1 MSSSPI
7 SLNTYPNI
15 QNNYNQYNSSVESLL
30 NSPNWSNEQ
39 DIVKISIKSLNDEI
53 SNLNQKIINL
63 GNQLEKINQKNR
75 ISK

>member
-39 DIVKISIKSLNDEI
+39 DIVKISIKFLYN
-53 SNLNQKIINL
+53 
-63 GNQLEKINQKNR
+63 
-75 ISK
+75 